1 MTPRVKFRAQLVWL
15 ESAKRPSRNK
25 SEQQKGYG
33 RADQQDRD
41 RKQVAGAVESAPDS
55 IKNQIDDPPHDPC
68 SGQQQPDT
76 KQSASPIYLRNRVG
90 LFIGLAARNSK
101 ALRHDCSITSYFGR
115 LTRLNYTLSV
125 RASRSDQG

>member
-1 MTPRVKFRAQLVWL
+1 VTPRVKFRAQLVWL

-55 IKNQIDDPPHDPC
+55 IKNQIDDPPHDPRG
-68 SGQQQPDT
+68 GQQQPDT
-76 KQSASPIYLRNRVG
+76 K
-90 LFIGLAARNSK
+90 
-101 ALRHDCSITSYFGR
+101 
-115 LTRLNYTLSV
+115 
-125 RASRSDQG
+125 

>member
-1 MTPRVKFRAQLVWL
+1 VTPHVKFRAQLVWF
-15 ESAKRPSRNK
+15 ESAKRPSRYK

-41 RKQVAGAVESAPDS
+41 RKQVTGAVESAPDS

-68 SGQQQPDT
+68 GGQQQPDT

-90 LFIGLAARNSK
+90 LFVGLAARNSK
-101 ALRHDCSITSYFGR
+101 AMRHDCSITSYFGR
-115 LTRLNYTLSV
+115 F
-125 RASRSDQG
+125 